1 MLEAWY
7 TKRIEFNDLRK
18 QHLLASMQ
26 EEMDYTNARA
36 KFIQGVVDEA
46 IELRNT
52 KEADVIAQAEAYD
65 VILQGRVKGFLALP
79 MRSLTAEEIAKLTA
93 KAKSLKA
100 EIADY
105 NKKSF
110 EDILASDLDTITF

>member
-1 MLEAWY
+1 
-7 TKRIEFNDLRK
+7 
-18 QHLLASMQ
+18 LLSSMQ

-65 VILQGRVKGFLALP
+65 SVLHGRVKGFLSLP
-79 MRSLTAEEIAKLTA
+79 MRSLTKEEIAKLRA
-93 KAKSLKA
+93 KAKDLKTQ
-100 EIADY
+100 ITNY
-105 NKKSF
+105 SKKTF
-110 EDILASDLDTITF
+110 ETILLEDVSTIKL